1 MKPIKKLAAGTA
13 AGFIATLPMSVAM
26 LIMENWFA
34 DSREPLPP
42 KEVTEQAMHAV
53 GLDELEKEHP
63 NKVTVAAHFS
73 YGAAV
78 GALYP
83 VLHSLPVPAIVS
95 GVLYGL
101 IVWAASY
108 LGVLPALGLIE
119 PVDERPRDRNL
130 LMIVAHLVWGASL
143 STIYKKLKSRGE
155 HTRAR

>member
-1 MKPIKKLAAGTA
+1 MNAIKKLAAGTA

-34 DSREPLPP
+34 DSWQPLPP
-42 KEVTEQAMHAV
+42 KEVTDEALHAI
-53 GLDELEKEHP
+53 GLDELENKHP

-83 VLHSLPVPAIVS
+83 LLQSLPLPTLVS
-95 GVLYGL
+95 GMLYGL
-101 IVWAASY
+101 IVWGTSY

-130 LMIVAHLVWGASL
+130 LMIIAHLVWGASL
-143 STIYKKLKSRGE
+143 SAIYTKLKDRGE
-155 HTRAR
+155 